1 MKVLKFWVSEYFY
14 AYSGETEEQA
24 KELFEEEQ
32 GIMPDRAEEIP
43 ESEWDEKTI
52 LMWEDNDLE
61 TEPFKVSI
69 RDVLTESP
77 CMIFTNDNGL
87 L

>member
-1 MKVLKFWVSEYFY
+1 MKVFKFWVSEYFY

-32 GIMPDRAEEIP
+32 GVMPDRVEEIP
-43 ESEWDEKTI
+43 ESEWDEKI
-52 LMWEDNDLE
+52 ISMWKETDLE
-61 TEPFKVSI
+61 TEPFEVSI
-69 RDVLTESP
+69 REVLTEYP